1 MPSIPFTPVVVNS
14 QDSADLSGTLK
25 CEATGSDFVM
35 LDDVK
40 VKVTGCT
47 IGSVGE
53 DGNAAEV
60 YRDNLELGGEWIG
73 FSTGR
78 P

>member
-40 VKVTGCT
+40 VKVTGCA

-60 YRDNLELGGEWIG
+60 YRDYLKLGGE
-73 FSTGR
+73 
-78 P
+78 